1 MTFEQNFLLKC
12 LDCMEQ
18 ILSDE
23 DELAKAIHHYL
34 ENKSPTSRYQLNSK
48 ITDASHWSEQDKLH
62 FSAIVFEAIAR
73 SSLSFYSEDDER
85 VQELSAANTIFLEQY
100 LPLLTE
106 NTNPN
111 NRINSVKEKII
122 DVKNDLKNKIERT
135 ENPYVF
141 FTPVTAGL
149 VVIAAAATT
158 AAFLAYKA

>member
-1 MTFEQNFLLKC
+1 
-12 LDCMEQ
+12 MEQ

-23 DELAKAIHHYL
+23 GELEEAIHHYL
-34 ENKSPTSRYQLNSK
+34 ENKVPTSRYQLNTK
-48 ITDASHWSEQDKLH
+48 ITDASLLNEHDKLH

-73 SSLSFYSEDDER
+73 SSFSFYSENDER
-85 VQELSAANTIFLEQY
+85 AQEISAANTVFQQQY

-111 NRINSVKEKII
+111 NRINSVKEKIVRI
-122 DVKNDLKNKIERT
+122 KTDLKNKIERT
-135 ENPYVF
+135 ENPYTF

-158 AAFLAYKA
+158 AALLAYKA